1 MTRSEQNFK
10 DLCEFIDSKNILEDY
25 LKNYISEIDED
36 TDFDDITEILREANA
51 FDVEVL
57 YCSTAMKF
65 LSEYDASLTES
76 LEIAKEYGYE
86 IENLNSELLAS
97 LLKSRMLEND
107 WYENQSE
114 IEDFLSE
121 LEWDDDE
128 EVDEVEV
135 DELKMVGDK

>member
-25 LKNYISEIDED
+25 LRNYISEINED
-36 TDFDDITEILREANA
+36 TDFDSLTDEIRDRNA
-51 FDVEVL
+51 FNVEVI
-57 YCSTAMKF
+57 YYSTAIKF
-65 LSEYDASLTES
+65 LSEHDASLTES

-86 IENLNSELLAS
+86 IESLNSELLAS
-97 LLKSRMLEND
+97 LLKSRMIEND
-107 WYENQSE
+107 WFDTQSE

-128 EVDEVEV
+128 EVDE
-135 DELKMVGDK
+135 LKMVGDK

>member
-10 DLCEFIDSKNILEDY
+10 DLCEFIDSKNVLEDFF
-25 LKNYISEIDED
+25 KNYISEIDED
-36 TDFDDITEILREANA
+36 TDFDSLTDELRDRNA
-51 FDVEVL
+51 FNVEVI

-65 LSEYDASLTES
+65 LSENDVSLTES

-97 LLKSRMLEND
+97 LLKSRMLEES
-107 WYENQSE
+107 WYELRSE
-114 IEDFLSE
+114 VEDLLSE
-121 LEWDDDE
+121 LEWDEEDDE
-128 EVDEVEV
+128 E